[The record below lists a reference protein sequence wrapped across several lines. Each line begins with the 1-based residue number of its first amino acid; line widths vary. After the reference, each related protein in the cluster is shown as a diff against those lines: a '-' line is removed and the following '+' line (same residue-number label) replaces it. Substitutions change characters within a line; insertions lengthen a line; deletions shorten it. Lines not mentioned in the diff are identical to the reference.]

1 MIVTTKYANHNRA
14 RLHGN
19 NAYKQK
25 GLALPLTLVLL
36 LVMTLIGVATLRS
49 TTMEENMT
57 ANSRLRQVAFNAAES
72 ALREAEIV
80 SERLNGDEIRAKF
93 FGLDIVTG
101 LPKPRPDDS
110 IPNQGDNCEGGDGGF
125 CTPAQFTSGASP
137 TPNGERWEDPVLN
150 VWNNPERHIEYSGFA
165 DPQLNFEENGVIEA
179 PKYIIEFL
187 GNYDYREPNVRLTS
201 QPNVRPKFEG
211 AYRGNCR
218 DAELNTLT
226 PPNDE
231 WPYCASDPRV
241 FRVTVRATAGPPAR
255 QAVVFLQSTLR
266 VP

>member
-1 MIVTTKYANHNRA
+1 MITATKQADNYAIHS
-14 RLHGN
+14 HGIK
-19 NAYKQK
+19 AYKQQ
-25 GLALPLTLVLL
+25 GLALPLTLILL

-72 ALREAEIV
+72 TLREAEV
-80 SERLNGDEIRAKF
+80 VAQQLTGQETRALF
-93 FGLDIVTG
+93 FGLDTVTG
-101 LPKPRPDDS
+101 SPKVRPDDNLA
-110 IPNQGDNCEGGDGGF
+110 NQGDNCEGGDGGF

-137 TPNGERWEDPVLN
+137 APDGERWEDPNLD
-150 VWNNPERHIEYSGFA
+150 VWNNPDRHIEYSDFA
-165 DPQLNFEENGVIEA
+165 NTNLNLNGVFEA

-187 GNYDYREPNVRLTS
+187 GNYDYREPNVRLAS
-201 QPNVRPKFEG
+201 QPNIRPKFEG

-218 DAELNTLT
+218 DAVSNTLT

-231 WPYCASDPRV
+231 WPYCASDPSV